1 MVSNEG
7 ERSWIELLDDAPES
21 LGIDLGRMR
30 RQRLQRV
37 RHEMALRDIGAVVL
51 SDAVNIRYAT
61 GARNMQVFT
70 SRNAPSRY
78 LLLTAERSILYEF
91 TGAAHLA
98 DGLDTVDD
106 VRPAVTAS
114 FVAAGAAIAVRERE
128 WAKEMATTI
137 RGLLGAGDHRVG
149 LERLNAGSALALAA
163 TGVQIVDAQVPVEM
177 ARAIKSDE
185 EVACIRASLR
195 MTESAVR
202 EVREALRPGLT
213 ENELWAILHAT
224 VIASNGDYVETRLL
238 NSGPRTNPWFQEST
252 SRVIRP
258 NELVALDTDVVGCHG
273 YYSDFSRTFHS
284 GPDRPAA
291 EQRSLY
297 QLAVEQIEHNMSI
310 IEPGLSFREYAE
322 RAWDIPERFRRNRY
336 YLSAHGCGMTGEYPY
351 LYHRADFDEAGY
363 DGTIEPGMTL
373 CIESF
378 IGSDDGAEG
387 VKLEEQI
394 LVTAHGV
401 EVLSRFPFEEA
412 LLAGT

>member
-1 MVSNEG
+1 MSYGG

-21 LGIDLGRMR
+21 VGIDLGRMR
-30 RQRLQRV
+30 RHRLQRI
-37 RHEMALRDIGAVVL
+37 RDEMARRDIGALVL

-98 DGLDTVDD
+98 DGLDTLDD

-114 FVAAGAAIAVRERE
+114 FVATGPAIAERERE
-128 WAKEMATTI
+128 WANEMAATI
-137 RGLLGAGDHRVG
+137 RGLLGRGEHRVG
-149 LERLNAGSALALAA
+149 LERLNAGSALGLAA
-163 TGVQIVDAQVPVEM
+163 TGLRIVDAQVSVEM
-177 ARAIKSDE
+177 ARAIKSDDE
-185 EVACIRASLR
+185 IACIRASLR
-195 MTESAVR
+195 MTEAAVGAVR
-202 EVREALRPGLT
+202 DALRPGLT
-213 ENELWAILHAT
+213 ENELWATLHAT

-238 NSGPRTNPWFQEST
+238 TSGPRTNPWFQESS
-252 SRVIRP
+252 SRMIRP

-273 YYSDFSRTFHS
+273 YYSDFSRTFHA
-284 GPDRPAA
+284 GPDAPTA

-297 QLAVEQIEHNMSI
+297 RLALEQVEHNISI
-310 IEPGLSFREYAE
+310 IEPGLGFREYAE
-322 RAWDIPERFRRNRY
+322 RAWNIPERFRRNRY

-373 CIESF
+373 CVESY
-378 IGSDDGAEG
+378 IGPDGGTEG

-394 LVTAHGV
+394 LVTERGV
-401 EVLSRFPFEEA
+401 ELLSRFPLDEA
-412 LLAGT
+412 LRA

>member
-1 MVSNEG
+1 MSYG
-7 ERSWIELLDDAPES
+7 AERSWIELLDEAPES
-21 LGIDLGRMR
+21 VGIDLGRMR
-30 RQRLQRV
+30 RYRLQRI
-37 RHEMALRDIGAVVL
+37 RDEMARHDIGAVVL

-61 GARNMQVFT
+61 GSRNMQVFT

-98 DGLDTVDD
+98 DGLDTIDD

-114 FVAAGAAIAVRERE
+114 FVATGPAIAVRERE
-128 WAKEMATTI
+128 WANEMAATI
-137 RGLLGAGDHRVG
+137 RGLLGRGEHRVG
-149 LERLNAGSALALAA
+149 LERLNAGSALGLAA
-163 TGVQIVDAQVPVEM
+163 TGFRIVDAQMPVEM
-177 ARAIKSDE
+177 ARAIKSYDE
-185 EVACIRASLR
+185 IACIRASLR
-195 MTESAVR
+195 MTEEAVR
-202 EVREALRPGLT
+202 AVRDALRPGLT

-238 NSGPRTNPWFQEST
+238 SSGPRTNPWFQESS
-252 SRVIRP
+252 SRPIRP

-273 YYSDFSRTFHS
+273 YYSDFSRTFHA
-284 GPDRPAA
+284 GPDAPTA

-297 QLAVEQIEHNMSI
+297 RLALEQVEHNISI
-310 IEPGLSFREYAE
+310 IEPGLGFREYAD
-322 RAWDIPERFRRNRY
+322 RAWNIPERFRRNRY

-373 CIESF
+373 CVESY
-378 IGSDDGAEG
+378 IGPDDGTEG

-394 LVTAHGV
+394 LVTARGV
-401 EVLSRFPFEEA
+401 ELLSRFPLDEA
-412 LLAGT
+412 LLA